1 MLSKKIATIVFLV
14 LCVMSMGAC
23 TFTVAE
29 KEIAVQQDASMK
41 LIDFALPNETAP
53 WYPLNDD
60 VMGGVSRS
68 EIVATTSGTAI
79 FRGVVSFENNGGFA
93 TVQTNFAQPINL
105 SAFRGLSLRIKGD
118 TKRYGMYLRT
128 NSRSLVYQATF
139 DTTGE
144 WQTVQLPF
152 DEFKPTYFGRTVPG
166 GSVDSAIIRSMSV
179 LIEYKQEG
187 PFSLEISHIGVY

>member
-1 MLSKKIATIVFLV
+1 
-14 LCVMSMGAC
+14 
-23 TFTVAE
+23 
-29 KEIAVQQDASMK
+29 MK
-41 LIDFALPNETAP
+41 LVDFSLPNETKP
-53 WYPLNDD
+53 WFPLNDD

-68 EIVATTSGTAI
+68 ELITTTSGTAI

-93 TVQTNFAQPINL
+93 TVQTNLAQPLNL
-105 SAFRGLSLRIKGD
+105 AAYRGLTIKLKGD

-144 WQTVQLPF
+144 WQTIQLPF
-152 DEFKPTYFGRTVPG
+152 EQFKPTYFGRTVPG
-166 GSVDSAIIRSMSV
+166 DPIDASIIRSMSV

-187 PFSLEISHIGVY
+187 PFTLEIAHISVY

>member
-1 MLSKKIATIVFLV
+1 MLSKKITTMLLLV
-14 LCVMSMGAC
+14 MCAMSLGSCALP
-23 TFTVAE
+23 AAQNE
-29 KEIAVQQDASMK
+29 AVLQQDASMK
-41 LIDFALPNETAP
+41 LVDFALPNETAP

-152 DEFKPTYFGRTVPG
+152 DEFKPTYFGRTVPDG
-166 GSVDSAIIRSMSV
+166 PVDPAIIRSMSV

-187 PFSLEISHIGVY
+187 SFTLEIAHIGVY

>member
-1 MLSKKIATIVFLV
+1 MLNKKMTSVMFWV
-14 LCVMSMGAC
+14 LCVVSMCAC
-23 TFTVAE
+23 TLPVTTQE
-29 KEIAVQQDASMK
+29 TAVQQDTSMK
-41 LIDFALPNETAP
+41 IVDFALPNETKP
-53 WYPLNDD
+53 WFPLNDD

-93 TVQTNFAQPINL
+93 TVQTNFAQPVNL
-105 SAFRGLSLRIKGD
+105 STFRGLTLRIKGD

-139 DTTGE
+139 ATSGE
-144 WQTVQLPF
+144 WQMVQLPF
-152 DEFKPTYFGRTVPG
+152 DQFKPTYFGRTVPG
-166 GSVDSAIIRSMSV
+166 DPVDASIIRSMSV

-187 PFSLEISHIGVY
+187 PFALEIAHIGVY

>member
-1 MLSKKIATIVFLV
+1 MLNKKFTTVLLLV
-14 LCVMSMGAC
+14 VCMVCVGSC
-23 TFTVAE
+23 TLPLAQNE
-29 KEIAVQQDASMK
+29 AVLSQDTSMK
-41 LIDFALPNETAP
+41 LVDFALPNETKP
-53 WYPLNDD
+53 WFSLNDD

-68 EIVATTSGTAI
+68 EIVATSNGTAM

-105 SAFRGLSLRIKGD
+105 SAFRGISVRIKGD

-139 DTTGE
+139 ATTGE

-152 DEFKPTYFGRTVPG
+152 DQFKPTYFGRTVPG
-166 GSVDSAIIRSMSV
+166 DPIDASIIRSMSV

-187 PFSLEISHIGVY
+187 PFALEIAHIGVY